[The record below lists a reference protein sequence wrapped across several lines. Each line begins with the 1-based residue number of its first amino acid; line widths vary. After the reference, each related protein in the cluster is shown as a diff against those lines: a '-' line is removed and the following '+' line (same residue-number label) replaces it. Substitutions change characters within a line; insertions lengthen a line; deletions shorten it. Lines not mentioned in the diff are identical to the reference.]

1 MSILEAHVFLSFWKH
16 CHETL
21 KYLFLIQTSA
31 KEAHVFLSFWKHYHE
46 TLKQLFNPDE
56 HQGGSCFFVFLKTL
70 PWHLEPIVLIQMSI
84 LEAQELRAV
93 YMVAVISIKD
103 WLVSYKSITPRK
115 MTILFV
121 FLSLC
126 LRQTLFYNTLR
137 NGCWL
142 VLPDLCKW

>member
-1 MSILEAHVFLSFWKH
+1 
-16 CHETL
+16 
-21 KYLFLIQTSA
+21 
-31 KEAHVFLSFWKHYHE
+31 
-46 TLKQLFNPDE
+46 
-56 HQGGSCFFVFLKTL
+56 
-70 PWHLEPIVLIQMSI
+70 MSI

-103 WLVSYKSITPRK
+103 WLVSYKSIIPRK

-137 NGCWL
+137 NGC
-142 VLPDLCKW
+142 